1 MILFAGAL
9 QWAGADARLGRF
21 VTDQESLGMR
31 LAIWRICAGIVP
43 HFPLFGSGMDTF
55 GSLMIRYQTAGDLH
69 YQEAHNDY
77 LQLLT
82 EGGVITFAL
91 VLAAIAAVVAGVM
104 RRLRADHGVC
114 LLQQQRVALRRAQLN
129 VRGWT
134 VVVVARVE
142 RVHDAQVQ
150 IHRRP

>member
-1 MILFAGAL
+1 
-9 QWAGADARLGRF
+9 
-21 VTDQESLGMR
+21 MR

-82 EGGVITFAL
+82 EGGVITFVL
-91 VLAAIAAVVAGVM
+91 VLAAISAVVAGVT
-104 RRLRADHGVC
+104 RRLRTDDDGREARWVRRGAAVGLLAIGLQAGVEFSLQMPGNAVLFVV
-114 LLQQQRVALRRAQLN
+114 LLSIALYVPAPYRHAPPR
-129 VRGWT
+129 
-134 VVVVARVE
+134 
-142 RVHDAQVQ
+142 H
-150 IHRRP
+150 